1 MTNEFMRFLISDTEL
16 NQMASIKR
24 LITPSKDLSFDK
36 VYAPIGGITSDLIIS
51 PTALGIEDTLF
62 AQIRSASY
70 QVGNGTLTIDEA
82 VAKYG
87 NLE

>member
-1 MTNEFMRFLISDTEL
+1 MSLAKGRNLSCYRIY
-16 NQMASIKR
+16 A

-36 VYAPIGGITSDLIIS
+36 VYAPIAGVAPDLVIS

-62 AQIRSASY
+62 SQIRSASY

-87 NLE
+87 SFE